1 MKGTCSYVRP
11 DNGLGGPKHVA
22 CGYFVRG
29 CRCVGRMCI
38 FYDKLPLGI
47 ILQKFKQNKD
57 TYSMNY
63 WLVISLINQ

>member
-11 DNGLGGPKHVA
+11 DDGPRGPKHVA
-22 CGYFVRG
+22 CGYFVKR
-29 CRCVGRMCI
+29 CTCVGRMCI